1 MDEEILSRLLTF
13 KKDVILVIIL
23 HNGSKVITD
32 GEKILAGKLNGE
44 LASFIL
50 KTSKDIKNRNVKKP
64 ELYTFEKIEDENKL
78 IYFEPIDIKS
88 FLKSIGGEL
97 DDSLITNEELSY
109 ILSDLDITY
118 NGVSEYIETENDIID
133 GYDNFKE
140 NYILIDARA
149 PNEYNEKRIP
159 HSINIPLFMDDE
171 HKNIGIAFKKEG
183 KERAIELAGNYMKT
197 GIPRLVD
204 EFLKLDKDKEII
216 VYCAR
221 GGMRSQTIATLLKLM
236 GFKTKRL
243 IGGFKGYKLK

>member
-13 KKDVILVIIL
+13 KKDVVLVIML

-32 GEKILAGKLNGE
+32 GEKILAGKLGGE

-50 KTSKDIKNRNVKKP
+50 KTSKGIKKP
-64 ELYTFEKIEDENKL
+64 EVFTFEKIESENKL
-78 IYFEPIDIKS
+78 IYFEPINIKS
-88 FLKSIGGEL
+88 FLSSIGKEL
-97 DDSLITNEELSY
+97 DESLITNEELNY
-109 ILSDLDITY
+109 LLPDNDLEYD
-118 NGVSEYIETENDIID
+118 GVYLIGDEDATINDF
-133 GYDNFKE
+133 NE
-140 NYILIDARA
+140 NYILVDARS
-149 PNEYNEKRIP
+149 PHEYHEKRIP

-171 HKNIGIAFKKEG
+171 HKNMGIVFKKEG
-183 KERAIELAGNYMKT
+183 KEKAIELAGQYMKV

-204 EFLKLDKDKEII
+204 EFLQLNKSKEII

-243 IGGFKGYKLK
+243 VGGFKAYKLK